1 MVSYKTEKH
10 HKNEWKNRKSAR
22 YKYTSAIRILE
33 VIPIKLARQS
43 RKFDLYM
50 NLVHSGFDF
59 LENDVLVI
67 SSKYVSVS
75 QGCLISLNR
84 VKVSQKANAIS
95 KRFQIQKE
103 LAEIILRESDCI
115 LMGMPGY
122 LLTTK
127 DGILA
132 PNAGIDR
139 SNVPPRQVVLYPVNP
154 FLLAKNLRL
163 KFRIN
168 LGVNLAVVFSDSRLM
183 PTRIG
188 TTGLAIAAAGFEP
201 VEDQRGKRD
210 LFGNVLR
217 VTMKAIAD
225 DFATIGVM
233 IMGESDES
241 IPVVIIRGAQM
252 KRTERDLTWRDMT
265 IEPSQDIYMRNIAYE
280 FSR

>member
-1 MVSYKTEKH
+1 VQ
-10 HKNEWKNRKSAR
+10 NEWKNRKSGR
-22 YKYTSAIRILE
+22 YKNTSAIRILE

-50 NLVHSGFDF
+50 NLVQSGFHF
-59 LENDVLVI
+59 LDNDVLVI
-67 SSKYVSVS
+67 SSKYVSIS
-75 QGCLISLNR
+75 QGCLISLDR
-84 VKVSQKANAIS
+84 VKVSHKAIAIS
-95 KRFQIQKE
+95 KKFHIQKE
-103 LAEIILRESDCI
+103 LAEIILRESDCV

-122 LLTTK
+122 LLTIK

-139 SNVPPRQVVLYPVNP
+139 SNVPPGQVVLYPVNP

-163 KFRIN
+163 KFQIN
-168 LGVNLAVVFSDSRLM
+168 LGINLAIIFSDSRLM

-188 TTGLAIAAAGFEP
+188 TTGLAIAAAGLEP
-201 VEDQRGKRD
+201 VEDQRGKKD

-233 IMGESDES
+233 IMGESNES
-241 IPVVIIRGAQM
+241 MPAVIIRGAQL

-265 IEPSQDIYMRNIAYE
+265 IEPSQDIYMRNIACD